1 MAKVLAV
8 IAARLNSSR
17 LPGKQLLDLAGEPLI
32 ARIFQ
37 RLAQVSEIDEAVLA
51 TTADDYNQPLMAWAE
66 QTGQQAFAFGGDV
79 NDVVGRVDAV
89 VKNSDADIIVFCC
102 GDSPLLEP
110 PTLSKMIQALQKNTE
125 IDFVSLRSGIE
136 NQPIIHEGFYP
147 YRRAV
152 WQRMVDEA
160 TSAELREHVGL
171 VMREFIDEL
180 KQQWIDEAPIYS
192 QVKHRISVDTISD
205 YQFMSAVYRRWYR
218 DHDAQTIVS
227 LPWVI
232 EQLQQDAQLTAINQK
247 VLQRDPSQIAPNVL
261 IVTQCGQQYGLGHL
275 ARSCVLARQF
285 QDQMAAGVSLLVQG
299 DRPNYPA
306 LDLFP
311 HQMIDWQTSLIAAV
325 QTQLSIA
332 AVDVIIFDLAILA
345 DESSLRYFLQQVAFK
360 SVVKVAV
367 DGLFQLA
374 DQWDYI
380 HVPSFYLAAETIK
393 KINPSKLGYGWDY
406 YLLAPVT
413 EAKVWQ
419 PGSKILV
426 MTGGSD
432 EQGLGQ
438 QWPALLDQSLPE
450 TMEIIWVRGP
460 YAPAPDVP
468 TQARLNWQVLN
479 APSNLQ
485 EIMPECDYALCM
497 YGVSFFELLQHGV
510 PSVVWC
516 ANEKLKQEMQA
527 LKGQAV
533 AQVAASIDDAVV
545 QLNRLVRDDQSA
557 LACHQQA
564 VHLLANQQGSAVLVD
579 RVSHLLEQNKT

>member
-8 IAARLNSSR
+8 VAARLNSSR

-37 RLAQVSEIDEAVLA
+37 RLAQVPEIDEAVLA

-66 QTGQQAFAFGGDV
+66 QADQQAFAFGGDV

-89 VKNSDADIIVFCC
+89 VQSRDADIIVFCC
-102 GDSPLLEP
+102 GDSPLVEP
-110 PTLSKMIQALQKNTE
+110 PTLSKMIQALQQHPET
-125 IDFVSLRSGIE
+125 DFISLRSGIDD
-136 NQPIIHEGFYP
+136 QPIIHEGFYP

-171 VMREFIDEL
+171 AMREFIDEL
-180 KQQWIDEAPIYS
+180 NQDWIDEAPIYS

-205 YQFMSAVYRRWYR
+205 YQFMSALYRRWYR

-232 EQLQQDAQLTAINQK
+232 EQLQQDDQLSAINQH
-247 VLQRDPSQIAPNVL
+247 VLQRDPSKTAPNVL
-261 IVTQCGQQYGLGHL
+261 IVSQCGQQYGLGHL
-275 ARSCVLARQF
+275 ARSCVIARQC
-285 QDQMAAGVSLLVQG
+285 QDQVAAGVSLLVQG
-299 DRPNYPA
+299 DAPNYPA

-311 HQMIDWQTSLIAAV
+311 HQMIAWQSSLVDAV
-325 QTQLSIA
+325 KMQLSCV
-332 AVDVIIFDLAILA
+332 AVDVIIFDLATLA
-345 DESSLRYFLQQVAFK
+345 DEGRLRELLQQETLQT
-360 SVVKVAV
+360 VVKVAV

-380 HVPSFYLAAETIK
+380 HVPSFYLAADIVEKIK
-393 KINPSKLGYGWDY
+393 PRQLGYGWDH
-406 YLLAPVT
+406 YLLAPVS
-413 EAKVWQ
+413 EVNNWQ
-419 PGSKILV
+419 PGSSILV

-438 QWPALLDQSLPE
+438 RWPALLDQCLPS
-450 TMEIIWVRGP
+450 TMEIVWVQGP

-468 TQARLNWQVLN
+468 TQPRLNWQVFN

-485 EIMPECDYALCM
+485 QIMSQCDYALCL
-497 YGVSFFELLQHGV
+497 YGVSFFELLQRGV

-516 ANEKLKQEMQA
+516 AHDDMTPEMQA

-533 AQVAASIDDAVV
+533 AHVATSVEDAVT
-545 QLNRLVRDDQSA
+545 QLAALVRDDASA
-557 LACHQQA
+557 LAFHQRA
-564 VHLLANQQGSAVLVD
+564 VTLLAKQQGSAVLVD
-579 RVSHLLEQNKT
+579 RVSYLLEQI